1 MHEIFI
7 RFSADKLKQLAE
19 RIDTSVSRL
28 SEEQIWWRGAS
39 ESNAVG
45 NLMLH
50 LRGNLGQWIL
60 SGVGGAPDS
69 RRRDDE
75 FNASGGFTREQLQQ
89 LLHERVEEALTVIR
103 GLGPDQLMRQ
113 VQIQKYNI
121 TVLEAVYHVVEH
133 FAQHAAQIV
142 YATKMLTGT
151 DLGFYGHL
159 KGAAHAEK
167 TP

>member
-19 RIDTSVSRL
+19 RIDSSVSRL

-60 SGVGGAPDS
+60 SGVGGAPDT

-89 LLHERVEEALTVIR
+89 LLHERVEEVLTVIR

-121 TVLEAVYHVVEH
+121 TV
-133 FAQHAAQIV
+133 
-142 YATKMLTGT
+142 
-151 DLGFYGHL
+151 
-159 KGAAHAEK
+159 
-167 TP
+167 

>member
-19 RIDTSVSRL
+19 RIDTCL
-28 SEEQIWWRGAS
+28 SKLSDDQIWWRGAS

-45 NLMLH
+45 NLVLH

-60 SGVGGAPDS
+60 SGIGGAADT
-69 RRRDDE
+69 RKRDDE
-75 FNASGGFTREQLQQ
+75 FNATGGAGRDELRRLLLERADEAVAVIRKLDQEQL
-89 LLHERVEEALTVIR
+89 LRE
-103 GLGPDQLMRQ
+103 

-133 FAQHAAQIV
+133 FAQHAAQIM

-159 KGAAHAEK
+159 KAGAHSEK

>member
-7 RFSADKLKQLAE
+7 RFSADMLKQLAD
-19 RIDTSVSRL
+19 RIDICLARL
-28 SEEQIWWRGAS
+28 SDEQIWWRGAS

-45 NLMLH
+45 NLVLH

-60 SGVGGAPDS
+60 SGAGGAPDT
-69 RRRDDE
+69 RKRDDE
-75 FNASGGFTREQLQQ
+75 FNATGGTDSEELRRLLRERVSEAVTVIQSLTPEQLM
-89 LLHERVEEALTVIR
+89 TV
-103 GLGPDQLMRQ
+103 

-121 TVLEAVYHVVEH
+121 TLLEAVYHVVEH
-133 FAQHAAQIV
+133 FGQHAAQIM
-142 YATKMLTGT
+142 YATKLLTGT

-159 KGAAHAEK
+159 KAPKHSET